1 MDSIIRPTA
10 ETRPRWRVALIGLSE
25 QSALAVRA
33 TAAAEGGQVVL
44 EARSEPH
51 GPKRAALTQSDA
63 VILSP
68 ARDPVWADDLLTLS
82 LTRPV
87 VLLAGEA
94 SRSLIKRAAKAGV
107 AAFLA
112 EPLHGAQLAPTLDL
126 AIARFGDTA
135 ALRRKLADRKVIER
149 AKGQLMMLTG
159 LAEDEAFRW
168 LRTRAMQTRAGLG
181 DVARAVVA
189 ASVDETPGPTR
200 AHLLLALDRRLHS
213 VPMGPRAATRPRRRA
228 AAVR

>member
-1 MDSIIRPTA
+1 MDSIIRPSA
-10 ETRPRWRVALIGLSE
+10 DTRPRWRVALIGLSD
-25 QSALAVRA
+25 QSVLAVRA
-33 TAAAEGGQVVL
+33 TAEAEGGQVVL
-44 EARSEPH
+44 AAPSQPH
-51 GPKRAALTQSDA
+51 GPKRAALTRSDA

-68 ARDPVWADDLLTLS
+68 ARDPVWADDLLSLS

-112 EPLHGAQLAPTLDL
+112 EPLHPAQLAPTLDL

-149 AKGQLMMLTG
+149 AKGQVMAITG
-159 LAEDEAFRW
+159 LAEEEAFRW
-168 LRTRAMQTRAGLG
+168 LRTRAMETRAGLG
-181 DVARAVVA
+181 DVARAVLA
-189 ASVDETPGPTR
+189 ASVDKTPGPTR
-200 AHLLLALDRRLHS
+200 AHLLLAVDRRLHS
-213 VPMGPRAATRPRRRA
+213 VPAGPGAAKSPRRRTA
-228 AAVR
+228 GVR